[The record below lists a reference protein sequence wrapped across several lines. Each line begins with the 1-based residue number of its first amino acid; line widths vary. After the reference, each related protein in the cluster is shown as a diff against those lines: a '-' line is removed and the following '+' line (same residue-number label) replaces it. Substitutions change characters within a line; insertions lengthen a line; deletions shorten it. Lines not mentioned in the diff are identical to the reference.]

1 MVLGEY
7 LLRQVSAVEQ
17 LQQMSHFKVPDS
29 TTSLASFFP
38 SFLPLSPSHPQK
50 SRKRHLQKLLRS
62 CMASLGAF
70 YCMIGKPPE
79 LCVAVSSLRPFL
91 SLPLFY
97 VTLHRL
103 LSGMRCESGQQ
114 SSRAVCRHVSLIFPG
129 WLALRKGVSL
139 CARCYRFLKI
149 SLSAFHVKSL
159 VQVLREKRAEPDVM
173 QYKE

>member
-79 LCVAVSSLRPFL
+79 LCDCCLISTPF
-91 SLPLFY
+91 
-97 VTLHRL
+97 
-103 LSGMRCESGQQ
+103 
-114 SSRAVCRHVSLIFPG
+114 
-129 WLALRKGVSL
+129 
-139 CARCYRFLKI
+139 
-149 SLSAFHVKSL
+149 SLSASFLCHTSSSSL
-159 VQVLREKRAEPDVM
+159 GHEVRVRPAIITRCLQTCFPYLPWLARSEKRSFAMCTVTPVFEDFLVRVPCEIFGASTPR
-173 QYKE
+173 KTC